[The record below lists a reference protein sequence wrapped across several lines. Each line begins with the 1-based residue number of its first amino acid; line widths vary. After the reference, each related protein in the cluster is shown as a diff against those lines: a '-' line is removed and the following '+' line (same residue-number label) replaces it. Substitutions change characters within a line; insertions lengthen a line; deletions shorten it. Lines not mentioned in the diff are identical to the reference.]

1 MVSFVPCIAIQV
13 LQPFFFS
20 RALRATTR
28 LTRCNMDSTPSPASS
43 AAGSSSSSQ
52 PTPTTASSVLRAL
65 SNDQPIPEAASGVSK
80 QIDTL
85 LDEQRKLRAQRAQI
99 AKDLKNAQRRKARL
113 KHKARL
119 LSASDLASVLVL
131 RQEEE
136 EARANTAAKR
146 QWSSQPIERAAEGED
161 VGGGRHGQDSAER
174 LETDVGDEEE
184 AGSPSDP
191 PALT

>member
-1 MVSFVPCIAIQV
+1 M
-13 LQPFFFS
+13 
-20 RALRATTR
+20 
-28 LTRCNMDSTPSPASS
+28 
-43 AAGSSSSSQ
+43 
-52 PTPTTASSVLRAL
+52 
-65 SNDQPIPEAASGVSK
+65 
-80 QIDTL
+80 
-85 LDEQRKLRAQRAQI
+85 RAQRAQV
-99 AKDLKNAQRRKARL
+99 AKDLKSAQRRKARL

-136 EARANTAAKR
+136 EARANTAKR
-146 QWSSQPIERAAEGED
+146 QRSSQPIERAAEGED